1 MISRYSREQIAK
13 IWQPEN
19 KYKIWLDIEIYAAEA
34 MEKFKIIP
42 KLKTLKGARI
52 ILYST
57 KQTKR
62 PYKIKQKQKTSCQS
76 ITLKSSPSM
85 R

>member
-1 MISRYSREQIAK
+1 MNLDYSTSAVYLFSSSRKEKFTRSGGNLNLKYLIAL
-13 IWQPEN
+13 E
-19 KYKIWLDIEIYAAEA
+19 
-34 MEKFKIIP
+34 FKIIP

-52 ILYST
+52 ILHYS

-76 ITLKSSPSM
+76 TYYAKV
-85 R
+85 